1 MRRSP
6 LPYGPVPC
14 CPWHT
19 IHTCLTAGP
28 EAPSWKYGTTASG
41 ANGVNPPRIAL
52 GSTTLEKR
60 RELNVAAAF
69 SPPWRG
75 LQEHRGTYTTTTCHI
90 GQWRRGR
97 VAQMWHSSAAD
108 PKSQQFSPPP
118 ALPPALQSGR
128 RVASR
133 HPTSHHHMPLSL
145 PPSSLQLQQP
155 PRGTRE
161 EAISKGDSQAVINM
175 RSDRLPKQLYSAM
188 EMPLRPVPGTS
199 TTAG

>member
-6 LPYGPVPC
+6 LPSGPVPC

-52 GSTTLEKR
+52 GSTTLEKL
-60 RELNVAAAF
+60 REMNVAAAF

-90 GQWRRGR
+90 GQWRRGK

-108 PKSQQFSPPP
+108 PKSQQFPPP
-118 ALPPALQSGR
+118 SIAPSPTERAQSGLQ
-128 RVASR
+128 AP
-133 HPTSHHHMPLSL
+133 HQ
-145 PPSSLQLQQP
+145 PSPRAPISATQQP
-155 PRGTRE
+155 PASAATEGHERRG
-161 EAISKGDSQAVINM
+161 N
-175 RSDRLPKQLYSAM
+175 
-188 EMPLRPVPGTS
+188 
-199 TTAG
+199 